1 MESVEKSD
9 MCVLAFCLSRW
20 EMKDVKIEW
29 EKHADMDGGLES
41 IANAQRHIFQGRTQ
55 TSMCNNAVIPIK
67 MWECCIA

>member
-1 MESVEKSD
+1 MWRVEKPD
-9 MCVLAFCLSRW
+9 MCVLAFCLSRC

-41 IANAQRHIFQGRTQ
+41 IGNGQWHIFQGRTQ
-55 TSMCNNAVIPIK
+55 TFMCNNTVTPIK